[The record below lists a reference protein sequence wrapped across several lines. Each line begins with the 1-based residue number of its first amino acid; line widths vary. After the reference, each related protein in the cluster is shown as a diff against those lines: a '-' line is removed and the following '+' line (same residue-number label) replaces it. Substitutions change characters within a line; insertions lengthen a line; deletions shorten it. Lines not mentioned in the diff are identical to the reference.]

1 MISAESHVYYAAFC
15 VACAVLGAAYLRL
28 QATQRVTMTTKEF
41 KGFQNNFLV
50 GYVPLMLV
58 ELLYLAFFFYVMM
71 YHGLSL
77 EATGKLF
84 IGNHKACED
93 SLAHFG
99 CGVERWR
106 TVHNVCMEV
115 LSAGVGCL
123 VRQCPRCRQRR
134 RHF

>member
-1 MISAESHVYYAAFC
+1 MISAESYVYYAAFC

-28 QATQRVTMTTKEF
+28 QATQRVTITTKEF

-84 IGNHKACED
+84 IGNCSGQRFA
-93 SLAHFG
+93 
-99 CGVERWR
+99 
-106 TVHNVCMEV
+106 
-115 LSAGVGCL
+115 LSALWVYG
-123 VRQCPRCRQRR
+123 RAPAPAR
-134 RHF
+134 